1 SILSFPFLAHVH
13 AGHTVGRHVGH
24 AAGRDPRPDR
34 PVPVRGVGGRTA
46 LPYRH
51 PAGAHAGGRAAEGGP
66 DDAAGQNAHHHAG
79 QFPGRLHRGDVLS
92 GCQHYLVH
100 QHEADSSIAVPAHH
114 VPVVRGD
121 AHLLL
126 ARDAPA
132 QPGAAGHLPVD
143 ATVPHQPH
151 GYVRDLHPAHL
162 HQECPAAHPGERSRH
177 DHLAQS
183 ARAGWVEQSAEKQRR
198 PGQLT
203 ADRRRW
209 SGPQAT
215 PLTAVRAGGRGRAD
229 ALLERSCPAV
239 DGSCIRV
246 VIGDCA
252 STVNMKANSS
262 KHTLHCKLTNV
273 RIILL
278 QTLEKILILSISK
291 CVCVRVRVCKMEW
304 EASNV
309 ILDLCFGL
317 ILFSRVRE
325 RHGSEE
331 Q

>member
-1 SILSFPFLAHVH
+1 LQPEGSKNIRPGGGHYGQCGDLIVSIRAGKGNTLLRSMVLRGGRVLSLRAEGITAGAHLPGLGH
-13 AGHTVGRHVGH
+13 YGGWHTVGRHVGH

-46 LPYRH
+46 LPHRH
-51 PAGAHAGGRAAEGGP
+51 PAGAHAGGGAAEGGP

-151 GYVRDLHPAHL
+151 GHVRDLHPAHL

-209 SGPQAT
+209 SGRQAT
-215 PLTAVRAGGRGRAD
+215 PLTA
-229 ALLERSCPAV
+229 
-239 DGSCIRV
+239 
-246 VIGDCA
+246 
-252 STVNMKANSS
+252 
-262 KHTLHCKLTNV
+262 
-273 RIILL
+273 
-278 QTLEKILILSISK
+278 
-291 CVCVRVRVCKMEW
+291 
-304 EASNV
+304 
-309 ILDLCFGL
+309 
-317 ILFSRVRE
+317 
-325 RHGSEE
+325 
-331 Q
+331 